1 MSKPL
6 RGLKAAALFQSA
18 CDLPTPCRRFA
29 REACHAVLSQRR
41 WWRVAA
47 RTRAAVVRLT
57 LATDP
62 LAAPH
67 GEGRIAEGDP
77 LPPADRVPVQPGGVT
92 LGELYRV
99 EAPRLLRYVEHRTG
113 ERHAALDLVH
123 DAFARL
129 AGVGSLS
136 ELINPAAYLQRITRN
151 LLVDRARR
159 SAPVTLVGLEEW
171 DAQAPAAQEETLAA
185 EDLLQRYEDAVA
197 GLPERTRTIFLLH
210 RADDLTYRQI
220 ARRLGVTVWTVEYH
234 MKRAILHLAR
244 TLDGE

>member
-1 MSKPL
+1 MSKPAF
-6 RGLKAAALFQSA
+6 GLKAAALFRSA
-18 CDLPTPCRRFA
+18 CDHPAPRSALRLRLG
-29 REACHAVLSQRR
+29 HAVLSQRR

-47 RTRAAVVRLT
+47 PTRVAVMRLT

-62 LAAPH
+62 LAAAH
-67 GEGRIAEGDP
+67 GEGGIAEGDP
-77 LPPADRVPVQPGGVT
+77 LPPADRVPAPPSGVT

-99 EAPRLLRYVEHRTG
+99 EAPRLVRYVEHRTG
-113 ERHAALDLVH
+113 ERHTALDLVH

-129 AGVGSLS
+129 AGVGSLGG
-136 ELINPAAYLQRITRN
+136 LINPAAYLQRITRN

-159 SAPVTLVGLEEW
+159 AAPVTLVGLEEW
-171 DAQAPAAQEETLAA
+171 DAEAPAAQEEALVA
-185 EDLLQRYEDAVA
+185 EDLLQRYEDAIA

-234 MKRAILHLAR
+234 MKRGILHLAR
-244 TLDGE
+244 TLDAE